1 MKNGKIDLDI
11 LKSVIKSFKTE
22 NGRKHFPKSY
32 KTVQQRYYRARKR
45 YLEKKGD
52 EVMLYVKMRCV
63 EFLMLNY
70 FIIKAALELDEE

>member
-1 MKNGKIDLDI
+1 MGKEYLNLDI

-22 NGRKHFPKSY
+22 KGRKHFPKSY